1 MVDHAHRLR
10 REPMSIARGGRVRAS
25 PPSCESITRSRWVG
39 FCYSCASAP
48 SPAGLLCV
56 PWTGKYYR
64 APRPPFAH
72 RCVPA
77 IAAARDGS
85 PPPPPTPP
93 TAARRARVASIR
105 VARSEPLASEARREA
120 GWFRVAAPIPILRL
134 LSALRPS
141 ALPVLARFLRS
152 YPAPPP
158 RPQRARAPPGE
169 ARSRVAAGPL

>member
-85 PPPPPTPP
+85 PPPRRPLQLLRDARVWPRSAWRARNPWRRRP
-93 TAARRARVASIR
+93 AGKPAGLGWPHPYPYFGSSQLSGPAHFRCSRGSCGVIRRPLPALSVHAPLPVRRAH
-105 VARSEPLASEARREA
+105 
-120 GWFRVAAPIPILRL
+120 G
-134 LSALRPS
+134 
-141 ALPVLARFLRS
+141 
-152 YPAPPP
+152 
-158 RPQRARAPPGE
+158 
-169 ARSRVAAGPL
+169 